1 MMPDQE
7 DIRMSRQ
14 YVLSTADEDRWRQV
28 LPADLCVMASLEYAK
43 VLERQSGF
51 PARLFVVETGQSVI
65 GYPFFVRPIAALP
78 FAGEAFEGL
87 WDTFTPEYTGPLYVR
102 SGSGNGS
109 EETGFADLFAAFC
122 RENGIVAEFAHLS
135 PWHDSGP
142 LLDSACVVEDREVV
156 QVDLAPGETGI
167 WTESLNSDARRQ
179 TRQAGK
185 AGVTVRRAGSLDDVR
200 VFHRLHADTME
211 RLEALERYRIPA
223 DYFIDI
229 FEIMPENAFYVLS
242 EYEGRVVAG
251 GLYFHGGSDVY
262 WHLSA
267 VDREYSRVRPVNKYL
282 WETILW
288 AAKAGKRRLLLGGG
302 YKENDGVFRFKAG
315 FSPLRAR
322 FCTYRRVHDRQAFDT
337 LNNAWSEYYGI
348 DPSKTDFF
356 PAYRWIPENR

>member
-28 LPADLCVMASLEYAK
+28 LPADVCVMGSLEYAR
-43 VLERQSGF
+43 VLERHSGF
-51 PARLFVVETGQSVI
+51 AARLFVVETGQSVI
-65 GYPFFVRPIAALP
+65 GYPFLARPVDTLP
-78 FAGEAFEGL
+78 FAIKGSETR
-87 WDTFTPEYTGPLYVR
+87 WDTFTPEYTGPLYVS
-102 SGSGNGS
+102 SGSREGS
-109 EETGFADLFAAFC
+109 DETGFADLFAAYC

-142 LLDSACVVEDREVV
+142 LLDPACVVEDRDVV
-156 QVDLAPGETGI
+156 HVDLTPGETGV
-167 WTESLNSDARRQ
+167 WTGSLCSDTRRQ
-179 TRQAGK
+179 TRQAEK
-185 AGVTVRRAGSLDDVR
+185 AGVTVRRAESLDDVR
-200 VFHRLHADTME
+200 EFHRLHAETME

-229 FEIMPENAFYVLS
+229 FETMPENAFYALA

-288 AAKAGKRRLLLGGG
+288 AVRAGKRRLLLGGG
-302 YKENDGVFRFKAG
+302 YKDNDGVFRFKAG

-322 FCTYRRVHDRQAFDT
+322 FCTYRRVHDRQAYKT
-337 LNNAWSEYYGI
+337 LTDAWSEYYGT

-356 PAYRWIPENR
+356 PTYRSIPENR